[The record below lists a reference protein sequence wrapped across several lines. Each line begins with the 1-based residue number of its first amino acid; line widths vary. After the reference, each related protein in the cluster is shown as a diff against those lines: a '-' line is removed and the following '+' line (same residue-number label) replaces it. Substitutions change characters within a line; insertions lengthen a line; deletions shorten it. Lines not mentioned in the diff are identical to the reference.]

1 MTLQRGWR
9 DACWATRS
17 WRWWGTASPRRGME
31 VRTCSETFGTKV
43 SEAKVEGKE
52 ERRGGKKSIAY
63 DRKEISTRV
72 FRRIR
77 SLENTS
83 YERVSRG
90 SRDTFLRERGNI
102 SSVKKKCMK
111 YYVQEDISRQVD
123 FWIRAKSFVH
133 WFFIFEYMPW
143 WRDRLRLF
151 SLIFYLE
158 SIIFYY

>member
-1 MTLQRGWR
+1 M
-9 DACWATRS
+9 
-17 WRWWGTASPRRGME
+17 
-31 VRTCSETFGTKV
+31 

-77 SLENTS
+77 SSENAS

-102 SSVKKKCMK
+102 SSVKKKK
-111 YYVQEDISRQVD
+111 KKKE
-123 FWIRAKSFVH
+123 KKT
-133 WFFIFEYMPW
+133 FEY
-143 WRDRLRLF
+143 
-151 SLIFYLE
+151 
-158 SIIFYY
+158 IISPSNKEITGDLSV

>member
-1 MTLQRGWR
+1 M
-9 DACWATRS
+9 
-17 WRWWGTASPRRGME
+17 
-31 VRTCSETFGTKV
+31 

-102 SSVKKKCMK
+102 SSVKKKK
-111 YYVQEDISRQVD
+111 KKRKRKLSNIL
-123 FWIRAKSFVH
+123 FPRATKK
-133 WFFIFEYMPW
+133 
-143 WRDRLRLF
+143 
-151 SLIFYLE
+151 
-158 SIIFYY
+158 

>member
-83 YERVSRG
+83 YERVSRA

-102 SSVKKKCMK
+102 SSVKKKK
-111 YYVQEDISRQVD
+111 KKGKENFRIYYFPEQQRNNRRSIRIRIIIIIILVPISLSRT
-123 FWIRAKSFVH
+123 
-133 WFFIFEYMPW
+133 MG
-143 WRDRLRLF
+143 
-151 SLIFYLE
+151 
-158 SIIFYY
+158 

>member
-1 MTLQRGWR
+1 M
-9 DACWATRS
+9 
-17 WRWWGTASPRRGME
+17 
-31 VRTCSETFGTKV
+31 

-83 YERVSRG
+83 YERVSRA

-102 SSVKKKCMK
+102 SSVKKKK
-111 YYVQEDISRQVD
+111 KKE
-123 FWIRAKSFVH
+123 KKT
-133 WFFIFEYMPW
+133 FEY
-143 WRDRLRLF
+143 
-151 SLIFYLE
+151 
-158 SIIFYY
+158 IISPSNKEITGDLSV

>member
-102 SSVKKKCMK
+102 SSVKKKK
-111 YYVQEDISRQVD
+111 KKKE
-123 FWIRAKSFVH
+123 KKT
-133 WFFIFEYMPW
+133 FEY
-143 WRDRLRLF
+143 
-151 SLIFYLE
+151 
-158 SIIFYY
+158 IISPSNKEITGDLSV

>member
-102 SSVKKKCMK
+102 SSVKKKK
-111 YYVQEDISRQVD
+111 KKGKENFRIYYFPEQQRNNRRSIRIRIIIIIILVPISL
-123 FWIRAKSFVH
+123 SST
-133 WFFIFEYMPW
+133 MG
-143 WRDRLRLF
+143 
-151 SLIFYLE
+151 
-158 SIIFYY
+158 